1 MKYLVCNLKANKL
14 KTDYIKYE
22 QEINNLKLNDS
33 IELII
38 CPSTP
43 FLYIFQGNKYKL
55 GSQDVSQFDLGTHTG
70 ENTAAQLES
79 LNVKY
84 ALIGHSERRNLFKEE
99 ENTII
104 AKIKKAYHSHIYP
117 IYFIG
122 ETIEQ
127 KKQHTEK
134 ELIQKQLVNII
145 NNVPDYKREKMI
157 IVYEPVWSIGTGEI
171 PTTKDIETRITFIK
185 QLLKDKY
192 TLDLPILYGGSINE
206 TNIDS
211 LLSINILDGFVLGES
226 SQEIRA
232 LNTIYQKIQKKLN
245 KLDKN

>member
-14 KTDYIKYE
+14 KDEYIEYE
-22 QEINNLKLNDS
+22 TEINKLNLNDLV
-33 IELII
+33 ELII

-43 FLYIFQGNKYKL
+43 FLYIFNNDTYKL
-55 GSQDVSQFDLGTHTG
+55 GSQDVSQFDLGNHTG
-70 ENTAAQLES
+70 ENSAAQLES

-84 ALIGHSERRNLFKEE
+84 SLIGHSERRTFFKEE

-104 AKIKKAYHSHIYP
+104 SKIKKAYHNHIQP

-122 ETIEQ
+122 ETIEDKR
-127 KKQHTEK
+127 KKIETEIIK
-134 ELIQKQLVNII
+134 KQLVNII
-145 NNVPDYKREKMI
+145 DKVPDYKREKML
-157 IVYEPVWSIGTGEI
+157 IVYEPIWAIGTGEI
-171 PTTKDIETRITFIK
+171 PTKEEIEIRITYIK
-185 QLLKDKY
+185 KLLKEKY
-192 TLDLPILYGGSINE
+192 NLNLPVLYGGSVNE

-226 SQEIRA
+226 SQEIRT

-245 KLDKN
+245 KLDKI